1 MSGGGLFA
9 LTGEGL
15 ALQQQIDKEAQ
26 RLFSDDPAEVA
37 EATSALEALITAE
50 AENRNALEA
59 RADAWC
65 WVIDGLRARAAAQ
78 KEHAK
83 RLASLAKEAEQR
95 ADTLQGCLVAAL
107 LRVRPDENLFILPE
121 HKLTS
126 RKSTAV
132 EVDPDFDPQ
141 NLVSEL
147 QRIKIELDKDAAKK
161 RIQAAIAAATAGL
174 GGEEAA
180 IAAATA
186 AVTAI
191 PGVSLVERRNWAI
204 R

>member
-1 MSGGGLFA
+1 MSAAALFA

-15 ALQQQIDKEAQ
+15 ALQRQIDKEAQ

-37 EATSALEALITAE
+37 KATFALEALITAE
-50 AENRNALEA
+50 AENLNALEA
-59 RADAWC
+59 KADAWC
-65 WVIDGLRARAAAQ
+65 WVIDDLRARAAAQ
-78 KEHAK
+78 REHSK

-95 ADTLQGCLVAAL
+95 ADALQDRLVAAL
-107 LRVRPDENLFILPE
+107 LRVRPDETSFTLPE

-126 RKSTAV
+126 RRSTAV
-132 EVDPDFDPQ
+132 EVDPDFDSEDLPA
-141 NLVSEL
+141 EL
-147 QRIKIELDKDAAKK
+147 QRIKIELNKDAAKK

-174 GGEEAA
+174 EGEEAA

-191 PGVSLVERRNWAI
+191 SGVSLVERRSWAI
-204 R
+204 D

>member
-1 MSGGGLFA
+1 MSGGTLFA

-15 ALQQQIDKEAQ
+15 ALQRQIDKEAQ

-50 AENRNALEA
+50 AENRSALEA
-59 RADAWC
+59 KADAWC

-78 KEHAK
+78 KEHGK

-95 ADTLQGCLVAAL
+95 ADALQDRLVAAL
-107 LRVRPDENLFILPE
+107 LRVRPDETSFTLPE

-126 RKSTAV
+126 RRSTAV
-132 EVDPDFDPQ
+132 EVDPDLDLGDLPAG
-141 NLVSEL
+141 LY
-147 QRIKIELDKDAAKK
+147 RMKIEPDKDAAKK

-174 GGEEAA
+174 EGEEAA

-191 PGVSLVERRNWAI
+191 PGISLVKRRSWAI
-204 R
+204 G

>member
-1 MSGGGLFA
+1 MSGETLFA

-15 ALQQQIDKEAQ
+15 ALQRQIDKAAQ
-26 RLFSDDPAEVA
+26 RLFSDNPAEVA
-37 EATSALEALITAE
+37 EATFALEALITAE
-50 AENRNALEA
+50 AENRSALEA
-59 RADAWC
+59 KADAWC
-65 WVIDGLRARAAAQ
+65 WVIDDLRARAAAQ

-83 RLASLAKEAEQR
+83 RLGSLAKEAEQR
-95 ADTLQGCLVAAL
+95 ADTLQDCLVAAL
-107 LRVRPDENLFILPE
+107 LRVRPDETSFTLPE

-147 QRIKIELDKDAAKK
+147 QRIRIELDKDAVKK

-174 GGEEAA
+174 EGEEAA

-191 PGVSLVERRNWAI
+191 PGVSLVERRSWAI
-204 R
+204 G